1 MGALMKPDDC
11 ANRVRFSLS
20 DETGVLRFTSFDI
33 VDIPAFCDVVETLQ
47 EYLVGR
53 SLAEVDVE
61 HLKNVSC
68 AGDGECLRAVISLVE
83 EYQQM
88 FVR

>member
-1 MGALMKPDDC
+1 MKPDDC
-11 ANRVRFSLS
+11 ANRIRVSLS

-33 VDIPAFCDVVETLQ
+33 VEVAVSCNILETLQ

-53 SLAEVDVE
+53 SLADVDVD
-61 HLKNVSC
+61 HLRRLTCSGN
-68 AGDGECLRAVISLVE
+68 GECLRTVISVVE